1 MIYCLNPTCFL
12 PENPDGTNFC
22 TSCGTKLS
30 PLLRGRYS
38 IIRAIGQGGLGKT
51 YLAVDRDRRNA
62 SCVVKQ
68 FSPSPA
74 IQNSPPALSKARE
87 FFNLEAER
95 LLHLEEHPQ
104 IPTLFAYFEENN
116 RLYLVQQSIKG
127 QTLRDELRQQGTFSE
142 PKIRELLGDLLPVLQ
157 FVHERK
163 VIHRDIKPENI
174 IRRESDGKLVLID
187 FGVAKQWVGTLLSQ
201 QGTVTGTLGY
211 APVEQLRGVSYPASD
226 LYSLAVTCIRLMTG
240 CFPKSDGFDELYDA
254 FEVRWLW
261 REKLPAGASV
271 SQQLGQVLEKLL
283 SDYAKERYQSAAE
296 VMAALNSADPPQPPL
311 KKGGQSNPPELPL
324 EKGVFEFEVVTVD
337 ARGREI
343 NRSRREAEFFSE
355 DFSGGVR
362 LEMVSIAGG
371 TFLMGSPSVCSW
383 ALAPRKVVGL

>member
-1 MIYCLNPTCFL
+1 
-12 PENPDGTNFC
+12 
-22 TSCGTKLS
+22 
-30 PLLRGRYS
+30 
-38 IIRAIGQGGLGKT
+38 
-51 YLAVDRDRRNA
+51 VDRDRRNA

-116 RLYLVQQSIKG
+116 RLYLVQQLIKG
-127 QTLRDELRQQGTFSE
+127 QTLRDELQQEGTFSE
-142 PKIRELLGDLLPVLQ
+142 EKIRGLLGDLLPVLQ

-187 FGVAKQWVGTLLSQ
+187 FGVAKQWVGTLLSL

-240 CFPKSDGFDELYDA
+240 CFPKSDGYDELYDA

-271 SQQLGQVLEKLL
+271 SLELGQVLDKLL

-296 VMAALNSADPPQPPL
+296 VMAALNSADTPQPPL
-311 KKGGQSNPPELPL
+311 KKGGAKQSPRTPPG
-324 EKGVFEFEVVTVD
+324 KGGF
-337 ARGREI
+337 
-343 NRSRREAEFFSE
+343 
-355 DFSGGVR
+355 
-362 LEMVSIAGG
+362 
-371 TFLMGSPSVCSW
+371 
-383 ALAPRKVVGL
+383 